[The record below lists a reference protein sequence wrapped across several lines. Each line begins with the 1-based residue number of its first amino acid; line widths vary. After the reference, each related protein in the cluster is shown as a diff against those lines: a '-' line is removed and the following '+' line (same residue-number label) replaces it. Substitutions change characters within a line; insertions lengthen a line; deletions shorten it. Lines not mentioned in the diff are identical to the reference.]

1 MYLKKRGTALISTM
15 VILALM
21 STLGCFMFK
30 MMENNNELSS
40 VYELEQ
46 DKYDLDKNEEKI
58 LYEFMKK
65 LNEGYKTNTLNEENN
80 SKDSIFS
87 NDFEMK
93 IEDSTLDYN
102 KNNDKLF
109 LITKKY
115 DDKIRKREI
124 EYSIKNNKIILIPT
138 YKF

>member
-40 VYELEQ
+40 VYELKQ
-46 DKYDLDKNEEKI
+46 DKYDLDKNEEEI
-58 LYEFMKK
+58 LYKFMKK
-65 LNEGYKTNTLNEENN
+65 LNEEYKTNTLNEENN

-93 IEDSTLDYN
+93 IDDSTLDYN